1 MNAPDT
7 KSVLTELVVL
17 SLRDPRAAAN
27 QIMGWRLGRDVLWTA
42 LALAAAINTLI
53 FSVSLVLQPTPAMP
67 AFFTSP
73 LAMFVL
79 LSGILVITTH
89 GLYWAGRALGGEGD
103 LGDVLALVVFLQVL
117 RIIAQVAIFLLMFI
131 SPGVSVLAS
140 LATGL
145 IGLWILV
152 NFIAAAFNFTGLGK
166 AVGVLLISMAAIVLG
181 LSLLLSI
188 VGVAAQGVL
197 LDV

>member
-7 KSVLTELVVL
+7 RSVLTELVVL

-27 QIMGWRLGRDVLWTA
+27 QIMGWQLGRDVLWTA

-79 LSGILVITTH
+79 LSGVLVITTH
-89 GLYWAGRALGGEGD
+89 GLYWAGRALGG
-103 LGDVLALVVFLQVL
+103 VLALVVFLQVL

>member
-1 MNAPDT
+1 M
-7 KSVLTELVVL
+7 
-17 SLRDPRAAAN
+17 
-27 QIMGWRLGRDVLWTA
+27 
-42 LALAAAINTLI
+42 
-53 FSVSLVLQPTPAMP
+53 
-67 AFFTSP
+67 
-73 LAMFVL
+73 
-79 LSGILVITTH
+79 
-89 GLYWAGRALGGEGD
+89 
-103 LGDVLALVVFLQVL
+103 VFLQVL

-166 AVGVLLISMAAIVLG
+166 AVGVLMISMAAIVLG

-197 LDV
+197 HDV

>member
-7 KSVLTELVVL
+7 RSVLTELVVL

-79 LSGILVITTH
+79 LSGVLVITTH
-89 GLYWAGRALGGEGD
+89 GLYWGVRLGAKATLAMCWHWWCSCRSCALSRRWR
-103 LGDVLALVVFLQVL
+103 F
-117 RIIAQVAIFLLMFI
+117 
-131 SPGVSVLAS
+131 SC
-140 LATGL
+140 
-145 IGLWILV
+145 
-152 NFIAAAFNFTGLGK
+152 
-166 AVGVLLISMAAIVLG
+166 
-181 LSLLLSI
+181 
-188 VGVAAQGVL
+188 
-197 LDV
+197 